1 MLLGYYNYTVVL
13 TYLSLII
20 SVYGSFLA
28 FNGDIRK
35 SVICLM
41 LSGLCDS
48 FDGKVARTRQRTED
62 EKRFG
67 IQIDSLCD
75 LICFGMLPAI
85 ICYQMSLDVQFYLI
99 IAMLYVLNA
108 LIRLAYFNVMEEK
121 RQRETTEGRKTYNGL
136 PVTSIS
142 IFLPLVYIFNGDTQ
156 TIAYTIL
163 LFIVALCFVLPLK
176 IPKPRGK
183 SMAVLTVFGLCELFI
198 IIMGVGV

>member
-1 MLLGYYNYTVVL
+1 MLLGYYNYTVIL

-28 FNGDIRK
+28 FNGDIKK
-35 SVICLM
+35 SVVCLM
-41 LSGLCDS
+41 LSGLCDM
-48 FDGKVARTRQRTED
+48 FDGKVARMRERTDD

-85 ICYQMSLDVQFYLI
+85 ICYQMSHDVSFYI
-99 IAMLYVLNA
+99 FIAMLYVLNA

-121 RQRETTEGRKTYNGL
+121 RQTETTEVRKTYQGL

-142 IFLPLVYIFNGDTQ
+142 LLLPLIYILNGNNE

-163 LFIVALCFVLPLK
+163 IFVVAICFILPLK
-176 IPKPRGK
+176 IPKPKNKG
-183 SMAVLTVFGLCELFI
+183 MFLMMIFGLCELFLI
-198 IIMGVGV
+198 VMGA